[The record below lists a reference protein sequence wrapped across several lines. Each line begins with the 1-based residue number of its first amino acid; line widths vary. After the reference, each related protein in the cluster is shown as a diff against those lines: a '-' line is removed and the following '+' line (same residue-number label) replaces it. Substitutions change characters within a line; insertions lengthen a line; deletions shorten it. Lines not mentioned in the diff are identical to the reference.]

1 MSSYKLTYFNGR
13 GRAEITRLI
22 FAAAGVEFEDVRY
35 EFSEWPNKKNE
46 TPLGQ
51 LPYLTV
57 DGLHLP
63 QSLAIARLIAK
74 RYNLAGN
81 GDLEQAKADAVVDTL
96 NDLQNVYYP
105 KVFLAKGEDKPA
117 AVAKFLAE
125 DAVDHL
131 GKIEKTLNLFG
142 TEGYSVGSSFTWA
155 DLFVFDITSLVHGL
169 DQNALNNYPR
179 ILSVRNTVQANERVA
194 KYLQQRPSTPF

>member
-1 MSSYKLTYFNGR
+1 MPNYKLTYFNGR

-22 FAAAGVEFEDVRY
+22 FAFAGIKFEDVRI
-35 EFSEWPNKKNE
+35 EEDDWPNKKDE

-63 QSLAIARLIAK
+63 QSLAIARLVAK

-81 GDLEQAKADAVVDTL
+81 SDLEQAKVDAVVDTL
-96 NDLQNVYYP
+96 NDLQNDYYL
-105 KVFLAKGEDKPA
+105 KYYYGDE
-117 AVAKFLAE
+117 AVKAKFLVE
-125 DAVDHL
+125 DAVNHL
-131 GKIEKTLNLFG
+131 GKIEKILNLYG
-142 TEGYSVGSSFTWA
+142 SQGYSVGFSFTWA
-155 DLFVFDITSLVHGL
+155 DLFVFDITSLLHLL

-179 ILSVRNTVQANERVA
+179 ILSVRNTVQANQRVA
-194 KYLQQRPSTPF
+194 QYLQQRPNTSF